1 MKNTIDVDTSL
12 QTLSDVIARVT
23 KIARDISFAQRF
35 DAANVTR
42 ELVPRDH
49 GVYIWRTKEKGD
61 VAYIG
66 SAVGTDGLR
75 QRIRAGLE
83 KLDKVHKW

>member
-1 MKNTIDVDTSL
+1 MKNTIDADTSL
-12 QTLSDVIARVT
+12 KMLSDVIACVT
-23 KIARDISFAQRF
+23 KIARDLSFAQRF
-35 DAANVTR
+35 AAANVTR

-49 GVYIWRTKEKGD
+49 GVYIWRTKKRGD

-75 QRIRAGLE
+75 QRLE
-83 KLDKVHKW
+83 LVWQNWTVG